1 MQLDSQTQ
9 STAKSTLYGTDLSA
23 WAMHNASLLRAGKF
37 SDLDVE
43 HLIEELD
50 DVGKSEFRA
59 FESHLQNLMMHLLE
73 WQLQPLM
80 RSGSWRETIDNARH
94 NTTQLL
100 RDNPSFK
107 PRLQQTII
115 DEYPYARRAAS
126 YDTGLQIDTFPLTCP
141 YTAEELLDEHWLL
154 Q

>member
-1 MQLDSQTQ
+1 MHHNPVMHT
-9 STAKSTLYGTDLSA
+9 TATPTLYDTDLSA
-23 WAMHNASLLRAGKF
+23 WAAHNAGLLRAGKF

-50 DVGKSEFRA
+50 NMGKSEFRA
-59 FESHLQNLMMHLLE
+59 FESHLQNLMMHLLK

-80 RSGSWRETIDNARH
+80 RSGSWRGTIENARH
-94 NTTQLL
+94 STAKLL

-107 PRLQQTII
+107 ARLQQTIT

-126 YDTGLQIDTFPLTCP
+126 YDTGLQIDTFPSTCP
-141 YTAEELLDEHWLL
+141 CTAEQLFDEHWPS
-154 Q
+154 

>member
-1 MQLDSQTQ
+1 MHHNPVMHT
-9 STAKSTLYGTDLSA
+9 TATPTLYDTDLSA
-23 WAMHNASLLRAGKF
+23 WAAHNAGLLRAGKF

-50 DVGKSEFRA
+50 DMGKSEFRA
-59 FESHLQNLMMHLLE
+59 FESHLQNLMMHLLK

-80 RSGSWRETIDNARH
+80 RSGSWRGTIENARH
-94 NTTQLL
+94 STAKLL

-107 PRLQQTII
+107 ARLQQTIT

-126 YDTGLQIDTFPLTCP
+126 YDTGLQIDTFPSTCP
-141 YTAEELLDEHWLL
+141 YTAEQLFDEHWPS
-154 Q
+154 